1 MTEEINTNLHKFKF
15 EYVDSEESKY
25 VRKMYG
31 DKYLQETNEE
41 IKTKLEILIVKLY
54 HLIKVHEANYDRYIK
69 LKTNQCVL
77 SEEDIL
83 LLDGFQMKKLNLHN
97 YNHY

>member
-54 HLIKVHEANYDRYIK
+54 HLI
-69 LKTNQCVL
+69 
-77 SEEDIL
+77 
-83 LLDGFQMKKLNLHN
+83 
-97 YNHY
+97 